1 MILFLH
7 TSSVFDSR
15 ALYRRRSLFL
25 IFPVLYILFFGAVA
39 FSRSSARASVLSAG
53 GQKESELSELAASDE
68 AGSDSRVQLEDF
80 RRVEVKSGKPS
91 WEVQA
96 RDAKFYPL
104 DAIIHV
110 NEAAL
115 KIFRDKD
122 SDVDVIASAARLYR
136 GESALNK
143 ASLDGNI
150 RIELGDGLRVETE
163 SADFNAQQRVF
174 EAAGKVSVIG
184 KGFSIEG
191 EGFRFFVESGI
202 VSFSRNVRC
211 SFEKGASIPKNLNVQ

>member
-1 MILFLH
+1 MNAKPKSESFDWKRIYHGRNIFLAVPVVYVL
-7 TSSVFDSR
+7 VF
-15 ALYRRRSLFL
+15 AG
-25 IFPVLYILFFGAVA
+25 IA

-53 GQKESELSELAASDE
+53 LMKNSALSPLPSAS
-68 AGSDSRVQLEDF
+68 ATGVDSRVQLEDF
-80 RRVEVKSGKPS
+80 KRVEIKGGKAT
-91 WEVQA
+91 WEVEA

-104 DAIIHV
+104 ESVIHV

-115 KIFRDKD
+115 KIFRDKE
-122 SDVDVIASAARLYR
+122 STVGVLAAAARLYR
-136 GESALNK
+136 GDAALTK

-150 RIELGDGLRVETE
+150 RIDLGDGLSIETE
-163 SADFNAQQRVF
+163 AADFNAQERVF

-211 SFEKGASIPKNLNVQ
+211 SFKEGASIPKNLNVR